1 MEQRDA
7 LRAAVRRIAWGFL
20 VILLDINLGTIDVLP
35 NWLGYVWMVRA
46 LPVLDRETP
55 TAHLLDPLG
64 VLLAAWAFIVWLF
77 KIFGHTADWPLP
89 GLLATVIALYFDFQ
103 LLTNLSDIA
112 AKYGWPRQKA
122 LLTLRSVQV
131 LLLTGT
137 YLLVAFFPNTTALTA
152 LVVVNLAVAIWIC
165 KTLFSFQRFLAEP
178 TESPA

>member
-1 MEQRDA
+1 MEQREA
-7 LRAAVRRIAWGFL
+7 LRTAVRRIAWGFL

-64 VLLAAWAFIVWLF
+64 VLLAAWEAVVWLC
-77 KIFGHTADWPLP
+77 KIFGYTADWPLP
-89 GLLATVIALYFDFQ
+89 SLLATVIALYFDFQ

-112 AKYGWPRQKA
+112 TKYSWPRQKT

-131 LLLTGT
+131 LLLTAS
-137 YLLVAFFPNTTALTA
+137 YLAISWLPEATILTV
-152 LVVVNLAVAIWIC
+152 LMIVSLAVAVWIC
-165 KTLFSFQRFLAEP
+165 KVLFSFHRFLAELP
-178 TESPA
+178 ESPA